1 MRTRNQIVTKGLLAT
16 LTAGLFMAC
25 QNNKSANNA
34 PAASTTNNA
43 ATAAASFKI
52 AYVDLD
58 SLEARFEY
66 FKEKRAELEKKQ
78 QSMDNTLQAKARSLQ
93 NEFEDLQRRA
103 QTLTQEQ
110 GENAQRSILAKKQQ
124 LEQEAAQMRA
134 TYSEQEAKFND
145 ELQTRLDNFL
155 EAFNKDKRFAYIFSY
170 RKGVSNILW
179 KDSNYD
185 ITTEV
190 IKGMNEQGA
199 TPAK

>member
-1 MRTRNQIVTKGLLAT
+1 MRTRNQIVTKGLVVT

-25 QNNKSANNA
+25 QNNKTAGTA
-34 PAASTTNNA
+34 PAANTAS
-43 ATAAASFKI
+43 TAAATNGGFKI

-58 SLEARFEY
+58 SLEAHFEY

-78 QSMDNTLQAKARSLQ
+78 QSMENTLQAKARGLQ
-93 NEFEDLQRRA
+93 NEFENLQRNA
-103 QTLTQEQ
+103 SSLTQEQ

-124 LEQEAAQMRA
+124 LEQEAQQMRT

-145 ELQTRLDNFL
+145 ELQTRLDGFL
-155 EAFNKDKRFAYIFSY
+155 ESFNKDKRFAYIFSY

-185 ITTEV
+185 ITADV
-190 IKGMNEQGA
+190 IKGMNTAGA
-199 TPAK
+199 SK